1 MGCRRSFH
9 PSIRPKSDRE
19 PILIHPRDGRAIGAS
34 VADVNAR
41 YGADS
46 EFAQY
51 HANLLNSHLPD
62 GLADAAE
69 VADASADFESLWK
82 DFGL

>member
-1 MGCRRSFH
+1 MA
-9 PSIRPKSDRE
+9 KSQ
-19 PILIHPRDGRAIGAS
+19 IGRAIGAS